1 MKCSFLVL
9 QTGTLLGLERILLCC
24 VEIREL
30 GRIGGRT
37 AVCAYIVGRVQE
49 MGDPGVGTEQPP
61 RPTSTWIAPKQQN
74 DRSKLNPE
82 NATF

>member
-1 MKCSFLVL
+1 MMKCSFLVL

-37 AVCAYIVGRVQE
+37 AVCAYIVGEFKRWETQ
-49 MGDPGVGTEQPP
+49 GLARSSLQGPHPPG
-61 RPTSTWIAPKQQN
+61 
-74 DRSKLNPE
+74 
-82 NATF
+82 